1 MDRIETMRVFMYVVQ
16 QKSFTKAADLLGL
29 PRSSVTDAIKQLE
42 SHLNSRLLH
51 RTTRQ
56 VTTTTEGDIYFQRCQ
71 HILAYIEESDHG
83 LLHAKPEGILR
94 IDVPAIFATRFIWPY
109 LQAFLDLYPDVQLQ
123 LTENDRYID
132 LLKEGVDCAIR
143 IGHLGNSDLIARHL
157 GELRQV
163 TYASRRYIERHGLP
177 HTLDDLQQHQ
187 MVGFYS
193 SNSKKLLPL
202 EFMQHDEVQLVE
214 LACPVQVAG
223 VLSYHAAVRQHMGIV
238 QSPYYEIAEDFKHG
252 TLVEL
257 LPQFPV
263 PGLPVSLVYPSK
275 HLISPRVRVFID
287 WIVQLFQQHPI
298 N

>member
-1 MDRIETMRVFMYVVQ
+1 MQVVE
-16 QKSFTKAADLLGL
+16 QKSFTKAANLLGL

-42 SHLNSRLLH
+42 AHLNTRLLH

-83 LLHAKPEGILR
+83 LLNAKPEGILR
-94 IDVPAIFATRFIWPY
+94 IDVPAIFATHFIWPY
-109 LQAFLDLYPDVQLQ
+109 LQAFLEQYPEVQLQ

-157 GELRQV
+157 GALRQV
-163 TYASRRYIERHGLP
+163 TYASSTYLEKHGLP
-177 HTLDDLQQHQ
+177 LTLDDLQQHR

-193 SNSKKLLPL
+193 TNSKKLLPL
-202 EFMQHDEVQLVE
+202 EFIQQGEIQLME
-214 LACPVQVAG
+214 LPCPVQVAG

-238 QSPYYEIAEDFKHG
+238 QSPYYEIAEDFKSG
-252 TLVEL
+252 ELVEL

-263 PGLPVSLVYPSK
+263 PDLPVSLVYPSK

-298 N
+298 H